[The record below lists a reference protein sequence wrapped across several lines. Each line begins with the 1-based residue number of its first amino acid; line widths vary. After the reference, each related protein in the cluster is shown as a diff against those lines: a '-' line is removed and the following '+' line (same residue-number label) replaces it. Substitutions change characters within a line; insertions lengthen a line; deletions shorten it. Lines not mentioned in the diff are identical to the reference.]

1 MKAYHRKKPM
11 CFCRFEDSRSFIT
24 GSCRMPDSGS
34 LVLKEGPLVPW
45 IGQLNSQL
53 TWAPGTSVAPNAEVL
68 SPHTAKAR
76 SLLCLFNRNGGR
88 RARAG
93 GLLELKWLEECCKPG
108 VSSDSAWHTA
118 PTDIS
123 LRAVTT
129 QAIRLEYGTAPSKVC
144 WSYCQPGVKLSAWN
158 TAPQDI
164 R

>member
-1 MKAYHRKKPM
+1 MGFRAHGDPNKHTGLVGTQHLTCAYGHLRERGGSEQGRKEEPSPSEEAVD
-11 CFCRFEDSRSFIT
+11 RRLH
-24 GSCRMPDSGS
+24 GSGAGAVHAAAGQGGAAPRWGGARMLD
-34 LVLKEGPLVPW
+34 
-45 IGQLNSQL
+45 
-53 TWAPGTSVAPNAEVL
+53 
-68 SPHTAKAR
+68 
-76 SLLCLFNRNGGR
+76 
-88 RARAG
+88 
-93 GLLELKWLEECCKPG
+93 LKWLEECCKPG

>member
-1 MKAYHRKKPM
+1 M
-11 CFCRFEDSRSFIT
+11 
-24 GSCRMPDSGS
+24 
-34 LVLKEGPLVPW
+34 PW
-45 IGQLNSQL
+45 IGRLNSQL
-53 TWAPGTSVAPNAEVL
+53 TWAPGTAVGPNTEVL

-76 SLLCLFNRNGGR
+76 SLLFLFDRNGGR

-129 QAIRLEYGTAPSKVC
+129 RAIRMAYGTALSKVC
-144 WSYCQPGVKLSAWN
+144 VILIFAN
-158 TAPQDI
+158 I
-164 R
+164 RAGWVRSTGSPIFASIRAGWVRSTGLLPPLDPKA

>member
-1 MKAYHRKKPM
+1 M
-11 CFCRFEDSRSFIT
+11 
-24 GSCRMPDSGS
+24 
-34 LVLKEGPLVPW
+34 
-45 IGQLNSQL
+45 
-53 TWAPGTSVAPNAEVL
+53 TWAPGTAVAPNTEAL

-76 SLLCLFNRNGGR
+76 SLLFLFDRNGGR

-144 WSYCQPGVKLSAWN
+144 WSYCQPGVKLPAWN

>member
-1 MKAYHRKKPM
+1 MGFPSAHP
-11 CFCRFEDSRSFIT
+11 
-24 GSCRMPDSGS
+24 P
-34 LVLKEGPLVPW
+34 
-45 IGQLNSQL
+45 
-53 TWAPGTSVAPNAEVL
+53 VL
-68 SPHTAKAR
+68 SGRHRCGACGV
-76 SLLCLFNRNGGR
+76 CLHNTWSQAVAG
-88 RARAG
+88 RARRDC
-93 GLLELKWLEECCKPG
+93 LSYKWRKECCKPG

-129 QAIRLEYGTAPSKVC
+129 QAIRLKYGTAPSKVC